1 MYCIMTHYMVLTIT
15 GVGMNSI
22 VDATP
27 FTAVLKNTHEHK
39 LLEDKQTLKNFLAYK
54 GEIFFVSGGDSSRMV
69 EELKLVDVIDA
80 GNSDQLEKFLL
91 IFKALN
97 TSSLEKQVYNFEHAQ
112 AGKIRLWIEPVS
124 EGQQKKYFDAQF
136 TLLKNFK
143 IESVIQGETDEIIEL

>member
-1 MYCIMTHYMVLTIT
+1 
-15 GVGMNSI
+15 MNSI
-22 VDATP
+22 VGATP
-27 FTAVLKNTHEHK
+27 FTAVLKNTHERK
-39 LLEDKQTLKNFLAYK
+39 LLENEQTLKNFLAYK
-54 GEIFFVSGGDSSRMV
+54 GETFFVSGGDGSHLV

-80 GNSDQLEKFLL
+80 ESSNQLEMFLL
-91 IFKALN
+91 RFKALN
-97 TSSLEKQVYNFEHAQ
+97 TSTLAKQVYNFEHAQ